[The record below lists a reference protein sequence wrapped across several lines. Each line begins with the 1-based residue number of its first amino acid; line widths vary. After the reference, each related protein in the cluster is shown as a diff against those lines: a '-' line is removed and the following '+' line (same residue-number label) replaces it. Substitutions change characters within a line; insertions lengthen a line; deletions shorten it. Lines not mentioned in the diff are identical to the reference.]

1 MAEIEHFVDP
11 NDKSHPKFEDVKDI
25 SVTLYSAKNQVSGQ
39 SPEEVKIGDAV
50 KSVSFSIL
58 LSFYLFHL
66 PKLSL
71 FVKI

>member
-25 SVTLYSAKNQVSGQ
+25 SVTLYSANNQVSGQ

-50 KSVSFSIL
+50 KSVSCFT
-58 LSFYLFHL
+58 
-66 PKLSL
+66 
-71 FVKI
+71 